1 MEPFN
6 SGAGLEAVGG
16 EVEGLRESTD
26 CRLQAAGSE
35 VFRSLVVRHGG
46 DFGKSENGRRKAE
59 IKLSEF
65 NVSAEP
71 LLSEV
76 AYQRGTQVV

>member
-6 SGAGLEAVGG
+6 AGFGLEIADG

-35 VFRSLVVRHGG
+35 VFRSLVVSHGG

-59 IKLSEF
+59 LCGRWKIGDRGRIGIKMTLS
-65 NVSAEP
+65 
-71 LLSEV
+71 
-76 AYQRGTQVV
+76 

>member
-6 SGAGLEAVGG
+6 SGFGLEIADG

-35 VFRSLVVRHGG
+35 GFSVS
-46 DFGKSENGRRKAE
+46 DFGFG
-59 IKLSEF
+59 IWD
-65 NVSAEP
+65 
-71 LLSEV
+71 
-76 AYQRGTQVV
+76 

>member
-6 SGAGLEAVGG
+6 AGFGLEIADG
-16 EVEGLRESTD
+16 EVEGLRESTG

-35 VFRSLVVRHGG
+35 VFRGLVLSYGG

-76 AYQRGTQVV
+76 AYQRGTQVA